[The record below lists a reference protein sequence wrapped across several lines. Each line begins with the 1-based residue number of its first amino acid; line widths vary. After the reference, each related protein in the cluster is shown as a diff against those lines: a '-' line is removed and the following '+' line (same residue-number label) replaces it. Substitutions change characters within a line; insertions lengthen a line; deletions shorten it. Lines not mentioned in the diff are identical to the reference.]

1 MARAKEEEEYDDEYE
16 DDEYDDEEPP
26 KKHRLL
32 KILLI
37 LLLLIV
43 LVIGGF
49 ALGIYLRIF
58 DTQAANEKLGLYNLP
73 IIGQDVKPDPEADK
87 KDQKDSKKVQLSKKE
102 IEKQMKDREAAERKR
117 VSKLA
122 RLYNEMK
129 PADAAA
135 AMDQLDDDTCI
146 AILQRMEEGQAAKIL
161 AEFDA
166 SKTARLTKIMY
177 EGKQKTLTSPSDLQ
191 KMIEQGQDAGT
202 ADSQNG
208 AQTAQNQ

>member
-73 IIGQDVKPDPEADK
+73 IIGQYFVKPAPTEEDMQNTPAEDVKPDPEADK

-122 RLYNEMK
+122 RLYNWMMT
-129 PADAAA
+129 PV
-135 AMDQLDDDTCI
+135 
-146 AILQRMEEGQAAKIL
+146 
-161 AEFDA
+161 
-166 SKTARLTKIMY
+166 
-177 EGKQKTLTSPSDLQ
+177 SPSSSAWKKARRPRSSPSSMRQRRRALRRSCT
-191 KMIEQGQDAGT
+191 KA
-202 ADSQNG
+202 SRRR
-208 AQTAQNQ
+208 